1 MTACSDNDNEGG
13 SGGVNPEEGLPITA
27 TLDTR
32 SIPNELTCV
41 LYVFWKPTPSSGYV
55 YKEEVRLT
63 DLMLPY
69 RMKFLNEELVDKSYR
84 FLFVAAPT
92 AGSKL
97 SVSNDENKQ
106 LSTSDTWEQV
116 IISSS
121 EQLLDDKYYYAV
133 VDKTGDEILE
143 AGTINGELE
152 RMVGQIVLDIFRIGD
167 NISDPDPI
175 QSSMVASVLDRVY
188 QIDVEYSNLTKA
200 FAFNEAGAIVEKSSW
215 TTKLSQTLTPT
226 LGDTLQVALPQLAN
240 GLNES
245 AQGVKGSVRIASGT
259 YCLASSAKVRT
270 KYTFKYYDTTPTC
283 ANIEKTHK
291 HTLSCFEN
299 NQREL
304 VLHIPQ
310 EADDAQLLN
319 VLPNH
324 FTVSKAGIRLDRI
337 IDLASATSF
346 VLAMDW
352 ANENIEKE

>member
-1 MTACSDNDNEGG
+1 MICITACSDNEGG
-13 SGGVNPEEGLPITA
+13 SGVVVPEEGLPITA

-32 SIPNELTCV
+32 SIPSELTCM
-41 LYVFWKPTPSSGYV
+41 LYVFWKPTSGSDYV
-55 YKEEVRLT
+55 YKEEVGLT
-63 DLMLPY
+63 NLMLPY
-69 RMKFLNEELVDKSYR
+69 RMKFLNQDLVEKSYR
-84 FLFVAAPT
+84 FLFVAAPST
-92 AGSKL
+92 DSKL
-97 SVSNDENKQ
+97 SVVNDENGQ
-106 LSTSDTWEQV
+106 LSNGNTWAQV
-116 IISSS
+116 VVSSS

-133 VDKTGDEILE
+133 VDKSGDEILE

-240 GLNES
+240 GLDES
-245 AQGVKGSVRIASGT
+245 GQEVNGSVRIAGV
-259 YCLASSAKVRT
+259 YCLSSSAKVRT

-283 ANIEKTHK
+283 ENLEKTHK
-291 HTLSCFEN
+291 HTLACFEDN
-299 NQREL
+299 KREL
-304 VLHIPQ
+304 ILHIPQ

-352 ANENIEKE
+352 ANENIENE

>member
-13 SGGVNPEEGLPITA
+13 SSGVNPEEGLPITA

-32 SIPNELTCV
+32 SIPDELTCV
-41 LYVFWKPTPSSGYV
+41 LYVFWKPTSGSDYV
-55 YKEEVRLT
+55 YKEEVGLT
-63 DLMLPY
+63 NLMLPY
-69 RMKFLNEELVDKSYR
+69 RMKFLNEDLVGKSYR
-84 FLFVAAPT
+84 FLFVAAPN

-97 SVSNDENKQ
+97 SVLNDEDDQ
-106 LSTSDTWEQV
+106 LSDGDTWEQV
-116 IISSS
+116 VIGSS

-133 VDKTGDEILE
+133 LDKTGDEILE

-167 NISDPDPI
+167 SITDPDPI
-175 QSSMVASVLDRVY
+175 QSSLVASVLDRVY
-188 QIDVEYSNLTKA
+188 QIDIEYANLTKE
-200 FAFNEAGAIVEKSSW
+200 FAFNEAGNIVEKSSW

-226 LGDTLQVALPQLAN
+226 LGDTLQVALPQLTN
-240 GLNES
+240 GLDES
-245 AQGVKGSVRIASGT
+245 AQEVKGSVRIAGT

-283 ANIEKTHK
+283 ANTENTHK
-291 HTLSCFEN
+291 HSLSCFED

-352 ANENIEKE
+352 ANENIENE